1 MNKLL
6 IAVLHLLTFTQ
17 LCNLAMAQEAP
28 DARLF
33 TFKAVIQLAREQ
45 SPKYRYAAVLFENRQ
60 WQYKTYRSNYFPQLK
75 LNGTLPD
82 YSKTIEPRLTD
93 SGSLIFIN
101 THNASSSMQLSLGQ
115 EIWPTGG
122 YISINSQMKRIDDFQ
137 SDFNRTRYSSVPAIV
152 TLSQPL
158 FAFNNRAWD
167 RKISPLRYEEAKR
180 DYWEEMEDISKEA
193 TSHFFNLLLSQIGFQ
208 IAEKNVANNDTLY
221 KIASER
227 FETGKIPENEL
238 LQMELTL
245 LNSVQNLD
253 QAKLDMEA
261 NTLKLKMF
269 LGITDDYP
277 IELIPPSTIPE
288 FEVDETVALEQARR
302 NRRQIIGF
310 KRELLEAEMRMA
322 KAKGETGFNANLFA
336 SFGLTQQA
344 LEIQEAYYDP
354 SQQQR
359 VRVGFNVP
367 IMDWGR
373 DAAILGTAKANQ
385 TLVKANVE
393 LQRTNFDQEIYL
405 HVKRFKVLRK
415 QMAGAKRADEIAEKR
430 YKITKVRYLDGLIGI
445 LDLNVAT
452 EERDKASR
460 SYISALRNFWH
471 AYYTL
476 RGLTLYDFETNQPL
490 LAEVDQTFTAQTN

>member
-1 MNKLL
+1 MNKFF
-6 IAVLHLLTFTQ
+6 IAVLYI
-17 LCNLAMAQEAP
+17 LALFPFCQPVTAKPRP

-33 TFKAVIQLAREQ
+33 TFDAVIQLAKEQ

-60 WQYKTYRSNYFPQLK
+60 WQYRTYQSNYLPQLN
-75 LNGTLPD
+75 LSGVLPE
-82 YSKTIEPRLTD
+82 YNKTIEPRLTD

-137 SDFNRTRYSSVPAIV
+137 ADINRTRYSSVPATI
-152 TLSQPL
+152 TLTQPI
-158 FAFNNRAWD
+158 FGFNNRAWD

-180 DYWEEMEDISKEA
+180 DYREEMEDIAKEA
-193 TSHFFNLLLSQIGFQ
+193 TSYFFNLLISQIGYE

-221 KIASER
+221 KIAER
-227 FETGKIPENEL
+227 RYEAGKIPENEL

-253 QAKLDMEA
+253 QAALDVEA
-261 NTLKLKMF
+261 NTLKLKVF
-269 LGITDDYP
+269 LGITEDYP
-277 IELIPPSTIPE
+277 IELVPPTEIPQ
-288 FEVDETVALEQARR
+288 FEVDEEVALAQAHK
-302 NRRQIIGF
+302 NRQQIISF
-310 KRELLEAEMRMA
+310 KRELLEADMRMA
-322 KAKGETGFNANLFA
+322 KAKGETGFTANLFA

-344 LEIQEAYYDP
+344 LEVQEAYNNP

-359 VRVGFNVP
+359 VRMGFNIPV
-367 IMDWGR
+367 MDWGR
-373 DAAILGTAKANQ
+373 TDAIVGTAKANQ

-393 LQRTNFDQEIYL
+393 LQRINFDQEIYL

-430 YKITKVRYLDGLIGI
+430 YSITKARYLDGNLSL
-445 LDLNVAT
+445 LDLNIAT

-460 SYISALRNFWH
+460 SYISALRNFWL

-476 RGLTLYDFETNQPL
+476 RSLTLYDFERNEPL
-490 LAEVDQTFTAQTN
+490 VIPSEG